1 MSLSNTGGSLAAHPP
16 SCSSLDPPAHD
27 FQTPLCDGNHHGD
40 DDEDDNEDC
49 DKDCDDND
57 KSKKVRNRVITFCDK
72 KCRILTFCDKKCR
85 ILTFRD
91 KTE

>member
-40 DDEDDNEDC
+40 DDKDDNEDC
-49 DKDCDDND
+49 DKDCDDD
-57 KSKKVRNRVITFCDK
+57 EEKKRKKS
-72 KCRILTFCDKKCR
+72 
-85 ILTFRD
+85 
-91 KTE
+91 EAAS

>member
-40 DDEDDNEDC
+40 DDEDDDKDDDEDC
-49 DKDCDDND
+49 DKDCDDDD
-57 KSKKVRNRVITFCDK
+57 KKTKKVPNRVITFSDK
-72 KCRILTFCDKKCR
+72 KCRILTLSYNSKHK
-85 ILTFRD
+85 
-91 KTE
+91 